1 MRKILYFLLIVFC
14 VVGVSLVNNGRV
26 HAAAPSATIK
36 ITALETGVFDE
47 TLKQKV
53 ITLSKATPVIVLS
66 EADGWAEVQ
75 YKTVIG
81 YIPSEYLMSA
91 TPQYMLVQAKEEPLV
106 RVTNK
111 QESEIKGKLHLNT
124 IVELYGSATA
134 DFVFV
139 KYGRLAGFVNQ
150 QALVKPAS
158 KAMIV
163 KSSADLV
170 VREIASSS
178 STEIGVLRKNSPVKM
193 LTNLKGWAFVTTDKL
208 SGYVLTNGLV
218 TPPVEKEKPEK
229 PEKPVNPKPATD
241 KKIALTFDDGPHP
254 KVTRQILKT
263 LEKYE
268 AKATFF
274 VVGQEVKEHPEILKA
289 VYNAGHEIGNHT
301 FNHERLTTL
310 TPEEIKKQIQSTDA
324 IIKSTIGQRATVFRP
339 PYGSYDETITDQLN
353 VPNVLWTID
362 TLDWKHR
369 DPEKTVLAVKEHAK
383 NGSIILM
390 HDIHQATADALDD
403 VLATLQKQ
411 GFEFVTVSELLG
423 K

>member
-14 VVGVSLVNNGRV
+14 FVGISIVNNEHV
-26 HAAAPSATIK
+26 HAAVPSSATIK
-36 ITALETGVFDE
+36 ITTIDTEIYDE
-47 TLKQKV
+47 IQQKLV
-53 ITLSKATPVIVLS
+53 PLTKESPVIVLS
-66 EADGWAEVQ
+66 EADEWTEIQ

-81 YIPSEYLMSA
+81 SIPSNYLKPA
-91 TPQYMLVQAKEEPLV
+91 NPQYMLVQAKEEPSV
-106 RVTNK
+106 FVTNTP
-111 QESEIKGKLHLNT
+111 QSEIKGKLHLNT

-134 DFVFV
+134 DFVFI
-139 KYGRLAGFVNQ
+139 KYGQLAGFVNK
-150 QALVKPAS
+150 QALVKPIS
-158 KAMIV
+158 KAMFI
-163 KSSADLV
+163 KDSADIV

-193 LTNLKGWAFVTTDKL
+193 LTNIKGWAFVTTEKL
-208 SGYVLTNGLV
+208 SGYVLTNGLI
-218 TPPVEKEKPEK
+218 TPPAEKEEPV
-229 PEKPVNPKPATD
+229 KPVIPKQAAD

-274 VVGQEVKEHPEILKA
+274 VVGQEVKEHPEILKE
-289 VYNAGHEIGNHT
+289 VHNAGHEIGNHT
-301 FNHERLTTL
+301 FNHEKLTKL
-310 TPEEIKKQIQSTDA
+310 KPEKIKQQIQSADT
-324 IIKSTIGQRATVFRP
+324 IIKSTIGHQATVFRP
-339 PYGSYDETITDQLN
+339 PYGSYDKTITDQLT

-369 DPEKTVLAVKEHAK
+369 DPKKTVLAVKERAK

-390 HDIHQATADALDD
+390 HDIHQATADALDE
-403 VLATLQKQ
+403 VLAMLQKQ
-411 GFEFVTVSELLG
+411 GYEFVTVSDLLG

>member
-14 VVGVSLVNNGRV
+14 IIGVSLVNNERV

-36 ITALETGVFDE
+36 ITTKETEVFDE
-47 TLKQKV
+47 TLQKKL

-66 EADGWAEVQ
+66 EADGWTEIQ

-81 YIPSEYLMSA
+81 YIPSEYLKSA
-91 TPQYMLVQAKEEPLV
+91 SPQYMLVQAKEEPLV
-106 RVTNK
+106 RVTNNL
-111 QESEIKGKLHLNT
+111 QSEIKGKLHLNT

-139 KYGRLAGFVNQ
+139 KYGKLAGFVNQ
-150 QALVKPAS
+150 QALVKPVS

-178 STEIGVLRKNSPVKM
+178 SQEIGVLRKNSPVTM

-208 SGYVLTNGLV
+208 SGYVLTNGLI
-218 TPPVEKEKPEK
+218 TPPVEKEKPV
-229 PEKPVNPKPATD
+229 KPVTPKPATD

-254 KVTRQILKT
+254 KVTKQILKT
-263 LEKYE
+263 LEKYD

-301 FNHERLTTL
+301 FNHEKLTTL
-310 TPEEIKKQIQSTDA
+310 QPEDIKQQIQSTDA

-369 DPEKTVLAVKEHAK
+369 DSKKTVLAVKEGAK
-383 NGSIILM
+383 NGSIVLM
-390 HDIHQATADALDD
+390 HDIHQTTADALDEI
-403 VLATLQKQ
+403 LATLQKQ
-411 GFEFVTVSELLG
+411 GYEFVTVSELLG

>member
-14 VVGVSLVNNGRV
+14 IVGVSLVNNERV
-26 HAAAPSATIK
+26 LAAAPSATIK
-36 ITALETGVFDE
+36 ITTIETEVFDE
-47 TLKQKV
+47 TLEQKV

-66 EADGWAEVQ
+66 EADGWAEIQ

-81 YIPSEYLMSA
+81 YIPSEYLKSA

-106 RVTNK
+106 RVTNT

-150 QALVKPAS
+150 QALVKPVS

-163 KSSADLV
+163 KGSADLV

-218 TPPVEKEKPEK
+218 TPPVVKEKPV
-229 PEKPVNPKPATD
+229 KPVNPKPATD

-254 KVTRQILKT
+254 KVTKQILKT

-301 FNHERLTTL
+301 FNHEKLTTL
-310 TPEEIKKQIQSTDA
+310 STKEIKQQIQATDSL
-324 IIKSTIGQRATVFRP
+324 IKSTIGQRATVFRP
-339 PYGSYDETITDQLN
+339 PYGSYDESITDQLS

-369 DPEKTVLAVKEHAK
+369 DPEKTVQAVKDRAK

-390 HDIHQATADALDD
+390 HDIHQATADALDE

-411 GFEFVTVSELLG
+411 GYEFVTVSELLG

>member
-14 VVGVSLVNNGRV
+14 VVSVSLVNNERV
-26 HAAAPSATIK
+26 HAAVPSATIK
-36 ITALETGVFDE
+36 ITTIETEVFDE
-47 TLKQKV
+47 TLQQKV

-66 EADGWAEVQ
+66 ETDGWTEIQ
-75 YKTVIG
+75 YKTVRG
-81 YIPSEYLMSA
+81 YIPSEYLKSA
-91 TPQYMLVQAKEEPLV
+91 SPQYMLVQAKEEPLV

-111 QESEIKGKLHLNT
+111 EESEIKGKLHLNT

-150 QALVKPAS
+150 QALVKPVS

-163 KSSADLV
+163 KSSVDLV

-193 LTNLKGWAFVTTDKL
+193 LTNLKGWAFITTDKL

-218 TPPVEKEKPEK
+218 TPPVVKEKPVK
-229 PEKPVNPKPATD
+229 VNPKPATD

-254 KVTRQILKT
+254 KVTRQILET

-301 FNHERLTTL
+301 FNHEKLTTL
-310 TPEEIKKQIQSTDA
+310 STKEIKQQIQATDTL
-324 IIKSTIGQRATVFRP
+324 IKSTIGQRATVFRP
-339 PYGSYDETITDQLN
+339 PYGSYDKTITDQLN

-390 HDIHQATADALDD
+390 HDIHQATADALDE

-411 GFEFVTVSELLG
+411 GYEFVTVSELLG